1 MTQAQLCIRRSIP
14 KMVFSFRLL
23 FFLSQKDALHFFLG
37 KVVTDSNYI
46 GKIMASFLVRLG
58 RFAFFVLMG
67 IQSFSLASYPATY
80 EDKDGFY
87 ALVLLYLLPLG
98 LWLFIMR
105 KDDNLQWLFVV
116 WLLYTIVFVI
126 FIGVIFGGD
135 EPLENKLKKE
145 EFFGPNVLK
154 MTLCLSPVLLLLLL
168 STGTDSMSYI
178 ELTGM
183 LSLRIA
189 LDLFDAVE
197 MLEVILEENELSH
210 EILRS
215 FEEGII
221 VVVCFSFLLST
232 LQLMEIKLDDGDWKP
247 RKCTSVSRKTLQI
260 LFVNGVFLVLRLI
273 LFRKYGKDASIFT
286 AKNGIIIFLSLFEI
300 CSTYKCCGCEDY

>member
-1 MTQAQLCIRRSIP
+1 
-14 KMVFSFRLL
+14 
-23 FFLSQKDALHFFLG
+23 
-37 KVVTDSNYI
+37 
-46 GKIMASFLVRLG
+46 MASFLVCLG

-67 IQSFSLASYPATY
+67 IQSFSLALYPATY

-98 LWLFIMR
+98 LWLLIMC
-105 KDDNLQWLFVV
+105 KDDNLQRLFVV

-154 MTLCLSPVLLLLLL
+154 MTLCLSPVLLLLVL

-189 LDLFDAVE
+189 LDQC
-197 MLEVILEENELSH
+197 S
-210 EILRS
+210 
-215 FEEGII
+215 
-221 VVVCFSFLLST
+221 
-232 LQLMEIKLDDGDWKP
+232 MEWKCW
-247 RKCTSVSRKTLQI
+247 K
-260 LFVNGVFLVLRLI
+260 
-273 LFRKYGKDASIFT
+273 
-286 AKNGIIIFLSLFEI
+286 
-300 CSTYKCCGCEDY
+300 